1 MKRLFVGLD
10 LPDDIKDIL
19 MGLETDLSG
28 ARWRPWDNF
37 HLTLRFLGDIDRHTE
52 MDILSALDQISSPKF
67 ELALH
72 GAGQF
77 GNKKPHTLWAGVQ
90 TNPALMHLA
99 QKVETAIMRAGL
111 PAERR
116 KFTPHVT
123 LAYLKN
129 PDPEKL
135 ARFIAD
141 HTGFSTAPFL
151 IDRFDLFQSHQ
162 GNGPNLY
169 EKLTSFDLTYD
180 TH

>member
-10 LPDDIKDIL
+10 LPDDIRDRL
-19 MGLETDLSG
+19 MSLETNLPG

-52 MDILSALDQISSPKF
+52 TEIISALDQLAAPAF
-67 ELALH
+67 EVALK

-77 GNKKPHTLWAGVQ
+77 GNKKPHTLWTGTA

-99 QKVETAIMRAGL
+99 QKVETAITHAGL
-111 PAERR
+111 PPERR

-129 PDPEKL
+129 PDPDKL

-151 IDRFDLFQSHQ
+151 IDRFHLFQSHQ
-162 GNGPNLY
+162 GNGPSHY
-169 EKLTSFDLTYD
+169 EKLETFPLTQF
-180 TH
+180 TL